1 MEKWDVKFSEG
12 AEADLVRMDR
22 QLRRRI
28 IERVEWFSENFEN
41 RTPLPLGNAWRGFF
55 KFRVGDWRIIYR
67 IDNRERLLIVDY
79 IDRRDRIYK
88 RRR

>member
-1 MEKWDVKFSEG
+1 MKKWDVEFSEG
-12 AEADLVRMDR
+12 AEDDVAGMDS

-28 IERVEWFSENFEN
+28 IERLGWLSENFEN
-41 RTPLPLGNAWRGFF
+41 ITPLPLGNVWRGFF

-67 IDNRERLLIVDY
+67 IDTYKKLIMVDY

-88 RRR
+88 CRR